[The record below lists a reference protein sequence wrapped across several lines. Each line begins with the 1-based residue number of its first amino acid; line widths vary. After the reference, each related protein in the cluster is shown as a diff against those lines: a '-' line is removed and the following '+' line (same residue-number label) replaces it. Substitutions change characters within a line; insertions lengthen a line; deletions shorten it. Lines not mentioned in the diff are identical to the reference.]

1 MKTPAHARA
10 TKSGNSTKANR
21 AASAAAPWWAEGD
34 FPVRQGVVGQ
44 PLIDG
49 RAAMLAMCRAFLSA
63 QRFILLAAWDIRA
76 DLQMV
81 RGEDAHVGDDGSP
94 EQNALIAGLRKD
106 GLSEEAIALWN
117 AGRLQVRDVLGFVT
131 KFLTMAGGPP
141 PRERVVRK
149 RPPRARRG

>member
-1 MKTPAHARA
+1 MTRPAPARA
-10 TKSGNSTKANR
+10 TKAGRATRAAK
-21 AASAAAPWWAEGD
+21 AASATAPWWAEGD
-34 FPVRQGVVGQ
+34 FPVRQGVLGQ

-49 RAAMLAMCRAFLSA
+49 RATMLALCRAFLSA

-94 EQNALIAGLRKD
+94 EQNELIAGLRKE

-117 AGRLQVRDVLGFVT
+117 AGHLQVRDVLGFAVQ
-131 KFLTMAGGPP
+131 
-141 PRERVVRK
+141 
-149 RPPRARRG
+149 RGENYA